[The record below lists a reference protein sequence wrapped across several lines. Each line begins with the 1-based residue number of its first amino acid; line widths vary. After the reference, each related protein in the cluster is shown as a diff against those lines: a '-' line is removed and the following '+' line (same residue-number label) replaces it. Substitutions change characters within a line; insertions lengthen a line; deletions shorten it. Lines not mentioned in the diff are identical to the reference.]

1 MDKDKYSGYRQ
12 VAIATTIPVI
22 LAVAPLIGYYVGNW
36 VDGKLGTDKIFMII
50 GLGLGFA
57 AAGKEVYNLIK
68 KSSENKNES

>member
-1 MDKDKYSGYRQ
+1 
-12 VAIATTIPVI
+12 
-22 LAVAPLIGYYVGNW
+22 VGEW